1 MRLKSYL
8 LDRIFA
14 WVCLAA
20 AVLFSSL
27 LLWLADVQGILI
39 LFAEGIFL
47 GTALA
52 VSAWDFLRRRGF
64 YRRLLLL
71 SDQLE
76 EKTLLAEIAEEPQF
90 LDGQILMEILHRNS
104 KYENDRIAGMERQN
118 REYREY
124 LDSWVHEIKTPITS
138 AGLMIENDKNRT
150 TLRIGDELGKI
161 DALVEQVLY
170 YARSTEAEK
179 DFKVEKTTLREIAA
193 LALKAYSR
201 PLIQSGAKIHMEELD
216 IPVNADV
223 KSCSFVAGQIISNA
237 VKYRKPGTEE
247 KLQEFHLT
255 FSGRQEKNEVLLM
268 IRDNGIGIPQA
279 DISRIF
285 DKGFTGEN
293 GRKYTKSTGIGL
305 YLCRKLCGQMNIRI
319 TAESVPGEG
328 TEITLGFP
336 AESMIR
342 EAGL

>member
-8 LDRIFA
+8 TDRIVSLA
-14 WVCLAA
+14 CLAA
-20 AVLFSSL
+20 AASLAAL
-27 LLWLADVQGILI
+27 LLWLADVRGIFI
-39 LFAEGIFL
+39 LFVEAIFCGAAFASL
-47 GTALA
+47 
-52 VSAWDFLRRRGF
+52 VWDYARRRAF
-64 YRRLLLL
+64 YRRLFEL

-76 EKTLLAEIAEEPQF
+76 EKTLLAEISEEPQF
-90 LDGQILMEILHRNS
+90 LDGQILMEILRRNS
-104 KYENDRIAGMERQN
+104 KYENDRIAAMEQKN

-150 TLRIGDELGKI
+150 TLRIGDEIGKI

-179 DFKVEKTTLREIAA
+179 DFKVEKTTLREIVN

-201 PLIQSGAKIHMEELD
+201 PLIQSGAKIHMENLD
-216 IPVNADV
+216 IPVSADI
-223 KSCSFVAGQIISNA
+223 KSCSFTVGQIISNA
-237 VKYRKPGTEE
+237 VKYRKPDREGTKEP
-247 KLQEFHLT
+247 FHLK
-255 FSGRQEKNEVLLM
+255 FSGSQERNEVLLTVQ
-268 IRDNGIGIPQA
+268 DNGIGIPGR

-293 GRKYTKSTGIGL
+293 GRRYMKSTGIGL

-319 TAESVPGEG
+319 TAESVPGES
-328 TEITLGFP
+328 TEITLEFP